1 MKREVWVYLESSED
15 GKLSSGS
22 KELLAQGKTIAYMSA
37 PGKTGLRGILAGGCA
52 GKLEDAAREALLNG
66 AGEVTVIEGEELDT
80 FSPECYSDAV
90 AQLLA
95 RPSEN
100 SPSVMLFGRSP
111 EGMDLGPAL
120 AARLNAGMLSDCV
133 DASPAAD
140 GIVWERHAFGGTAV
154 AALKFRDGDLPVVS
168 VRPGSLAAEKETG
181 KTVEECHPAGGNCHG
196 IDSFS
201 YVPVRKIRR
210 PSLIRVMEAASM
222 RGADIGSADVIVA
235 GGNGAGPEG
244 FALIQELADL
254 LHGAVGASRI
264 AVTKDGHLTAVS

>member
-140 GIVWERHAFGGTAV
+140 GIVWERHAFGGTV
-154 AALKFRDGDLPVVS
+154 
-168 VRPGSLAAEKETG
+168 
-181 KTVEECHPAGGNCHG
+181 PAGTA
-196 IDSFS
+196 
-201 YVPVRKIRR
+201 
-210 PSLIRVMEAASM
+210 ME
-222 RGADIGSADVIVA
+222 
-235 GGNGAGPEG
+235 
-244 FALIQELADL
+244 
-254 LHGAVGASRI
+254 
-264 AVTKDGHLTAVS
+264 LTAFPMYLSGKSGVLP